1 MIGLGSDKKEVYE
14 NCTLVAILTKEFG
27 SALRKSYY
35 LFSLCWLGITC
46 IAQGVSLGF
55 IVSSSAFVPPIVLG
69 CLRVLETSDIWPT
82 GQKKCLHVRA
92 LLKQI
97 FTTGG
102 LSFRID
108 AILTFFMCCR
118 KRNMWMQREDQFC
131 FSIQSIISQNVSKLF
146 CTLAL
151 DWPISDS
158 QNYHRIFE
166 VVLTWPWLA
175 MGSSMSEPSPPSW
188 LEAADIWQLNVVN
201 KDVKRQLYMWTT
213 YPF

>member
-1 MIGLGSDKKEVYE
+1 MQKKFQSYE
-14 NCTLVAILTKEFG
+14 NCSLVAILTKEFG
-27 SALRKSYY
+27 SALRKPYY
-35 LFSLCWLGITC
+35 LFGLYWLVIDYLCSPGGFS
-46 IAQGVSLGF
+46 GVHH
-55 IVSSSAFVPPIVLG
+55 VFVRFRPSHCAGVPQSPWNI
-69 CLRVLETSDIWPT
+69 RHMANRS
-82 GQKKCLHVRA
+82 KKCLHVRA
-92 LLKQI
+92 LLTQI

-158 QNYHRIFE
+158 QNYHRIFQ

-188 LEAADIWQLNVVN
+188 LEAADIWQENVVN
-201 KDVKRQLYMWTT
+201 KVLDIKRQLYIWTT

>member
-1 MIGLGSDKKEVYE
+1 M
-14 NCTLVAILTKEFG
+14 
-27 SALRKSYY
+27 
-35 LFSLCWLGITC
+35 ITC

-92 LLKQI
+92 LLTQI

-131 FSIQSIISQNVSKLF
+131 FFHSKYYQPECFQTFLHT
-146 CTLAL
+146 C
-151 DWPISDS
+151 
-158 QNYHRIFE
+158 
-166 VVLTWPWLA
+166 PWLA
-175 MGSSMSEPSPPSW
+175 NIRQSKLSSHIWSCSHLALAGHGFVHVGTFSSLLVGSRWHLTIKCSQQGIGHQ
-188 LEAADIWQLNVVN
+188 EAFVYVDYLSILINE
-201 KDVKRQLYMWTT
+201 
-213 YPF
+213 